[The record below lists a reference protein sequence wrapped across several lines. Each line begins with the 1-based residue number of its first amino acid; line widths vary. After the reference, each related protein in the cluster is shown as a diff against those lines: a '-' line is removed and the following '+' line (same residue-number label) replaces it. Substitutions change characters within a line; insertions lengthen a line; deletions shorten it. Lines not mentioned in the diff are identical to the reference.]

1 MCRTGGIP
9 LRVQKSSSVLD
20 ELFCILCTLKMTS
33 RAGKYDL
40 TSFLVVNLSV
50 FPQRTFTKF
59 GAAGVCILAVFVVKY
74 IQSIYTL
81 QT

>member
-40 TSFLVVNLSV
+40 ASFWWSICLFFRKGHLQSLARQGFVFWLS
-50 FPQRTFTKF
+50 
-59 GAAGVCILAVFVVKY
+59 LW
-74 IQSIYTL
+74 
-81 QT
+81 